1 MKKIVALLC
10 ALLLSVSCFSA
21 CDGCAPNPPEGGVE
35 GVVDPSAPKETLPD
49 YLEQDEKEFNIGM
62 WVGIPEQRSI
72 LDEYDRVTGT
82 EAWTQEA
89 FEEQYR
95 WIAEAG
101 FTIASSPTGIS
112 SRAHSPLSGRGG
124 KGGDQTARVGRTR
137 EYRTAEY
144 DDLRQRGDPAG
155 APHHG
160 GVCRSPC
167 VLRQHD
173 HGRTADARIRCARR
187 GGKKV

>member
-21 CDGCAPNPPEGGVE
+21 CNGCAPNPPEGGVE

-112 SRAHSPLSGRGG
+112 SPAHILRSL
-124 KGGDQTARVGRTR
+124 DA
-137 EYRTAEY
+137 AE
-144 DDLRQRGDPAG
+144 
-155 APHHG
+155 
-160 GVCRSPC
+160 
-167 VLRQHD
+167 
-173 HGRTADARIRCARR
+173 RR
-187 GGKKV
+187 GSNGSCGTNA